1 VPIKLKLSRKLSF
14 ALVATLALLGLGGVT
29 AAQVI
34 TVNNNVSLNM
44 GSGAINTAACDN
56 LIRIAGAQYSTGVYA
71 NPYQR
76 YGNFVISEID
86 LRAAPLGCGGQLLR
100 LVVIDDTNATQQA
113 TWTLPTYQYDVTT
126 VTFTFGTIGTGSPI
140 GAYFG
145 NSAGGT
151 FNASLALSSV
161 GIMDMKQVA
170 IGISA
175 R

>member
-1 VPIKLKLSRKLSF
+1 
-14 ALVATLALLGLGGVT
+14 
-29 AAQVI
+29 
-34 TVNNNVSLNM
+34 M
-44 GSGAINTAACDN
+44 GSGAVNTAACDN
-56 LIRIAGAQYSTGVYA
+56 LIRIGGAQYSTGVHA
-71 NPYQR
+71 TPYQR

-100 LVVIDDTNATQQA
+100 LVVIDDANATQQA
-113 TWTLPTYQYDVTT
+113 TWILPTYRYDIST

-161 GIMDMKQVA
+161 GIMDMKQIA
-170 IGISA
+170 IGIST